1 VTATFTVRPMFAVLR
16 CASMLLLSVWCGCG
30 GEEPSKRA
38 SVSPGEWP
46 VLLSVDGDRNNLGD
60 AHDAALLSDGSL
72 VIAHAGEQEVLWF
85 DQEGRLVR
93 RFGRRGSGP
102 GEFRDLNSILATRDD
117 TVLAYDGRLSR
128 LTVLSG
134 SGELVRT
141 HRLPSSVGPA
151 AKLVGWLEGGRLL
164 FLRETIPMP
173 RARAEGLVTDSS
185 SLVVVDPSSGEHT
198 QDLGNVPLR
207 NIVVDGSGAALFV
220 MSSPYPS
227 TASIGACGDSI
238 MIAFGDTNVFE
249 WRLAKDGGARR
260 SVPVSLQRAPTTR
273 AEVDSLLA
281 TSSKGGRTDLTEH
294 AKEAL
299 VHQSGQLRRPL
310 FSRAALDVD
319 GSVWILVDSIE
330 KTGSEWRNVDADG
343 HWTDLPPIRLSGR
356 ILQMTRSKVLM
367 HSRDDAGLDVFHVLS
382 RLDPW
387 PADHCSRGLSGTVTA
402 SLIG

>member
-1 VTATFTVRPMFAVLR
+1 MFSVPR
-16 CASMLLLSVWCGCG
+16 CAWMPLFGLWCGCG
-30 GEEPSKRA
+30 GTEPSKREA
-38 SVSPGEWP
+38 VSPGEWP
-46 VLLSVDGDRNNLGD
+46 VLLSVDGDRNNLGT

-93 RFGRRGSGP
+93 RFGRRGGGP
-102 GEFRDLNSILATRDD
+102 GEFRDLNSILATHDD

-128 LTVLSG
+128 LTVLSR

-151 AKLVGWLEGGRLL
+151 AKLVGWLEGGRLV
-164 FLRETIPMP
+164 FLRETIPVP

-185 SLVVVDPSSGEHT
+185 SLVVVDPSSREHA

-207 NIVVDGSGAALFV
+207 KIVVDGSGAALFV
-220 MSSPYPS
+220 MSSPYPT

-249 WRLAKDGGARR
+249 WRRRNDGGRR
-260 SVPVSLQRAPTTR
+260 SVPVSLRRAPTTR
-273 AEVDSLLA
+273 AGVDSLLA
-281 TSSKGGRTDLTEH
+281 TSSKGGRTDLTER
-294 AKEAL
+294 AREAL
-299 VHQSGQLRRPL
+299 VRQSGHLRRPH

-319 GSVWILVDSIE
+319 GSVWILLDDVE
-330 KTGSEWRNVDADG
+330 MAGTSEWHNVDANG

-356 ILQMTRSKVLM
+356 ILQMTRSKVLI
-367 HSRDDAGLDVFHVLS
+367 HSMDDGGLDAFHVLS

-387 PADHCSRGLSGTVTA
+387 PTDLCSRGLSGTVTA